1 MTVEVGQI
9 RRWKRST
16 ASAGDVFM
24 VIAVDDAGT
33 YAGPRRVKYISGD
46 KEGYDDF
53 DWVLENSELLQ

>member
-1 MTVEVGQI
+1 
-9 RRWKRST
+9 
-16 ASAGDVFM
+16 M

-33 YAGPRRVKYISGD
+33 YAGPRWVKYLSGD